1 MKVSKRERTL
11 IIVVLLLAAVSAYYL
26 LFLKPYMTEI
36 GELNVM
42 RANSEIQ
49 VETYAQLKTNIDLL
63 DTQIE
68 EKETEII
75 EYSKDI
81 TVGFDQPPV
90 LVYLENTVDKHAQKM
105 MFAFGM
111 AEYMGQ
117 MTISPVT
124 ITMKTTYEGL
134 TSFINEVTQDDFII
148 NVTNIDARQAVID
161 ETVIEE
167 VDEDITVEDIVEEG
181 SEDAPVTPAIEDVSA
196 EESEYL
202 LQVTITIEIY
212 TMAGDVPSDAIYVFD
227 DNEYNYGGDIFYQAN
242 RYIRD
247 LIYTASL

>member
-1 MKVSKRERTL
+1 MKVSRRERTL

-36 GELNVM
+36 GELNIK
-42 RANSEIQ
+42 RSNSEIQ
-49 VETYAQLKTNIDLL
+49 VETYAQLKANIDLL

-68 EKETEII
+68 EKEAEII
-75 EYSKDI
+75 EYSKNI

-90 LVYLENTVDKHAQKM
+90 LVYLEETVDKYAQKT

-124 ITMKTTYEGL
+124 ITMTTTYEGL
-134 TSFINEVTQDDFII
+134 TNFINEVTQDDYII
-148 NVTNIDARQAVID
+148 NVTNIDASLMVSDVVANEQ
-161 ETVIEE
+161 
-167 VDEDITVEDIVEEG
+167 VDEEEAAPETEGTGEEG
-181 SEDAPVTPAIEDVSA
+181 SLTASVAAPEIEKVSA
-196 EESEYL
+196 ANSEHL

-212 TMAGDVPSDAIYVFD
+212 TMAGEVPSDAIYIFD
-227 DNEYNYGGDIFYQAN
+227 DNDYNYGGDIFY
-242 RYIRD
+242 
-247 LIYTASL
+247 